1 MHKDPIA
8 IRVRRT
14 HSNTPKNRDL
24 QQATLFFFLR
34 IVLHTVED
42 EEQLLRRSSWNRM
55 KMFDIFLNFF
65 VVVERCKIKLE
76 NQIIRWMDLGLK
88 IVLKTILYYV
98 IQFHFIHLL

>member
-24 QQATLFFFLR
+24 QQATLFFILR

-65 VVVERCKIKLE
+65 VVVERCKIELE
-76 NQIIRWMDLGLK
+76 NQIIG
-88 IVLKTILYYV
+88 
-98 IQFHFIHLL
+98 

>member
-24 QQATLFFFLR
+24 QQATLFFILR

-76 NQIIRWMDLGLK
+76 NQIIR
-88 IVLKTILYYV
+88 
-98 IQFHFIHLL
+98 